1 MNQPHLSLSSLDW
14 QSIRQDFPL
23 LSRRVHRDKPLIYFD
38 NANTT
43 QKPAT
48 VIQAVDH
55 FYQQTNANVSRAIH
69 VLGNEA
75 TQAYERARTA
85 LAKFLNVPSREVV
98 LCSGTTFALNLV
110 AYSWALPTL
119 QTGDVILIS
128 QMEHH
133 ANIVPWQLIA
143 HRCGASIAVIPITT
157 DGQIDMQALRRLIA
171 KPRVKLLAIT
181 HVSNVLGTIN
191 PIQSIC
197 ALARAHGVISV
208 IDGSQAAPHC
218 PLDLPALGCD
228 FYALT
233 GHKLYG
239 PTGTGALWA
248 RWQHLEQMPP
258 FFGGGEMIRHVQLE
272 SSTFND
278 PPYKFEAGTPNI
290 AGQVGLAT
298 ALDYLQSVGLTA
310 IQAQET
316 QLHAHLR
323 EELQQMKGVQLLGSA
338 VEKAAIVTFVMDHA
352 QAHDIATLLDLEGVA
367 IRSGQ
372 HCAHPLFSFFGVTSA
387 CRASLAFYNT
397 HEEIDQFIRALRR
410 VRRLLVE

>member
-1 MNQPHLSLSSLDW
+1 MNQPHFSLNSLDW

-23 LSRRVHRDKPLIYFD
+23 LTRRVHRDKQLIYFD

-43 QKPAT
+43 QKPVR
-48 VIQAVDH
+48 VIEAVDR
-55 FYQQTNANVSRAIH
+55 FYQQNNANVSRAIH
-69 VLGNEA
+69 ALGNES
-75 TQAYERARTA
+75 TQAYESARST
-85 LAKFLNVPSREVV
+85 LAQFLNVPPRELI

-119 QTGDVILIS
+119 QAGDIILIS

-133 ANIVPWQLIA
+133 ANIVPWQLVA
-143 HRCGASIAVIPITT
+143 HRCGATIVVIPITT
-157 DGQIDMQALRRLIA
+157 SGQIDMKALRRLIA
-171 KPRVKLLAIT
+171 QPRVKLLAIT

-191 PIQSIC
+191 PIQPIC

-218 PLDLPALGCD
+218 PLDLAALGCD

-248 RWQHLEQMPP
+248 RWELLEQMPP
-258 FFGGGEMIRHVQLE
+258 FFGGGEMIKHVQME
-272 SSTFND
+272 SSTFSD

-290 AGQVGLAT
+290 AGQVGLAA

-310 IQAQET
+310 IQARET
-316 QLHAHLR
+316 QLHAHLV
-323 EELQQMKGVQLLGSA
+323 EELQQMEGVRLLGETT
-338 VEKAAIVTFVMDHA
+338 EKAAIVTFVMDHA

-367 IRSGQ
+367 VRSGQ

-387 CRASLAFYNT
+387 CRASLAFYNS

-410 VRRLLVE
+410 IRRLLVA